1 MSIHSEEQA
10 AADGGSAAALRL
22 LNGIALLPL
31 HGMAEARN
39 QSMPSFLHEITGL
52 SKARI
57 SQGNLDAIRPS
68 TLRRINEHIGRLLG
82 RKFSNPAELEKAQ
95 KHMEMIPRT
104 SSGKYGPW
112 SGFIHQL
119 EFLPHIPLPISK
131 AAGVE
136 LDDFLEALVFAC
148 VKNDLESFKLILHN
162 HMKEHSAQVGE
173 VLSPTPVL
181 ELESWLQV
189 TRVFVDFSDT
199 LYLDVISALDAEW
212 SSHYFSGRQSMPLF
226 PLVMVRPQDG
236 LLKQQVATSRKNLF
250 FRPSRRLLEFLYA
263 LAVYS
268 RYKKWPDKPPSPS
281 KLASILYRPQEQES
295 LNASVVSSYFD
306 GSTKLTLDL
315 VCEHWEQLMR
325 HFLPERANEAMPPYP
340 MIFLAL
346 HWQSIL
352 IQDNGKSFMI
362 LDLDQYNT
370 LWRHYRKKW
379 DLLEEESG
387 KDSIQPSHK
396 KTEIIEWP
404 AWMLSQPS

>member
-1 MSIHSEEQA
+1 M
-10 AADGGSAAALRL
+10 
-22 LNGIALLPL
+22 LPL
-31 HGMAEARN
+31 HAMAEARN

-57 SQGNLDAIRPS
+57 SQGKLDAIRPS
-68 TLRRINEHIGRLLG
+68 TLKKIKEHIDRLLV
-82 RKFSNPAELEKAQ
+82 RKFSDPAELEKLQ
-95 KHMEMIPRT
+95 KRMEMIPRT
-104 SSGKYGPW
+104 SSGKYGSW
-112 SGFIHQL
+112 SGLIHQL
-119 EFLPHIPLPISK
+119 EFLPHIPLTISK
-131 AAGVE
+131 AAGVA
-136 LDDFLEALVFAC
+136 LDDFLEALVLAC

-162 HMKEHSAQVGE
+162 HMKEHAAQVGG
-173 VLSPTPVL
+173 VSSPTPVI
-181 ELESWLQV
+181 ELESWSQV
-189 TRVFVDFSDT
+189 NRVFVEFTDT
-199 LYLDVISALDAEW
+199 LYLNVISALDAEW
-212 SSHYFSGRQSMPLF
+212 SSHYFAGRQRMPLL
-226 PLVMVRPQDG
+226 PLVMVRPQNG
-236 LLKQQVATSRKNLF
+236 LLEQQVAKSRKNLF

-263 LAVYS
+263 LAFYF
-268 RYKKWPDKPPSPS
+268 RYKRWPDKPPSPS
-281 KLASILYRPQEQES
+281 KLASILYRPQEQEL

-315 VCEHWEQLMR
+315 VYEHWEQLMR
-325 HFLPERANEAMPPYP
+325 HFLPERASEAMPPYH
-340 MIFLAL
+340 MIFMAL